1 MTIYAGKKSDA
12 GFWKKEACCL
22 TECPVHT
29 DVRGYVQMIAAGKFE
44 DAYRIA
50 RSPNPIASICGR
62 ICYAP
67 CETRCRRNALDRSV
81 AIRPLKRFI
90 SEMYGPESSDE
101 SEASVLNWLKEM
113 LGGHHSEHDGNDV
126 AALVDPNTKGEFAKV
141 TGKKV
146 AIVGSGP
153 AGLSAAHDLSLMG
166 FKPVIYEMEPVAAGM
181 LSVGIPEYR
190 LPRKVIQKEVDII
203 KSLGVEILL
212 GVEVGKDITLEELI
226 SSYDAVILATGA
238 KQSRRMSI
246 PGSDAKGILGGVEFL
261 REVALGA
268 SPSIGMNVV
277 VIGGGNVAMD
287 TARTAVRIKP
297 DEEVS
302 EMLGHYVTLDAT
314 KAARSQGGRR
324 IHVVYR
330 RTEEEMPADYME
342 YYEAKEEHVEFH
354 FLTDPVA
361 FEKDADGNLT
371 GVRCVKMRLGDADES
386 GRRKPERIEG
396 SEFLIECDHVIMS
409 IGQSFDL
416 KFIDEEKHGIKMGKN
431 GIPESNPDTQET
443 TKEGVYV
450 AGDLAHGT
458 KLAIHAVASGK
469 KVARQLYEKFM
480 GKSLTPE
487 EVEIPIP
494 LPNYERDLSYQK
506 LKRVELKALPAEKR
520 MQSLVVEVEQRMS
533 EEEAINEAKRC
544 FDCSI
549 QTIFNPEECMRCES
563 CVDTCPMEC
572 LRLADCDDADLSEE
586 ERELIR
592 QATGDGNGSMIIK
605 NKHVCIRC
613 GMCASTCPAG
623 AITMEKF
630 DIGENVRG

>member
-1 MTIYAGKKSDA
+1 MPIYAGKKSDEN
-12 GFWKKEACCL
+12 FWKKEACCL

-29 DVRGYVQMIAAGKFE
+29 DVRGYVQMIAMGRFE
-44 DAYRIA
+44 DAYKIA

-81 AIRPLKRFI
+81 AIRPLKRFV
-90 SEMYGPESSDE
+90 SEQYGPEAGE
-101 SEASVLNWLKEM
+101 QHEASVLNWLKEM
-113 LGGHHSEHDGNDV
+113 LGGNHKEQENGV
-126 AALVDPNTKGEFAKV
+126 AHLVDPNTKGEFKKV
-141 TGKKV
+141 QGKKV

-153 AGLSAAHDLSLMG
+153 AGLSAAHDLALMG
-166 FKPVIYEMEPVAAGM
+166 FNPVIYEMESVAAGM

-190 LPRKVIQKEVDII
+190 LPRMVIQKEVDII

-212 GVEVGKDITLEELI
+212 GKEIGKDVSLDELI
-226 SSYDAVILATGA
+226 EKYDSVILATGA
-238 KQSRRMSI
+238 KVSRKMTI
-246 PGSDAKGILGGVEFL
+246 PGSDATGIIGGVEFL
-261 REVALGA
+261 REVAIGVQ
-268 SPSIGMNVV
+268 PEIGMNVV

-297 DEEVS
+297 DEEIS

-314 KAARSQGGRR
+314 KAARSQGGRH

-330 RTEEEMPADYME
+330 RSEEEMPADYME

-354 FLTDPVA
+354 FLTNPVK
-361 FEKDADGNLT
+361 FEKDENGVLT
-371 GVRCVKMRLGDADES
+371 GVWCQKMQLGEIDES
-386 GRRKPERIEG
+386 GRRKSEPVEG
-396 SEFLIECDHVIMS
+396 ADFFIACDHVIMS
-409 IGQSFDL
+409 IGQAFDL
-416 KFIDEEKHGIKMGKN
+416 SFIDETHHNIKLRKDGT
-431 GIPESNPDTQET
+431 PESNPETLET
-443 TKEGVYV
+443 TRDGVYV

-469 KVARQLYEKFM
+469 KVARQIYEKFT
-480 GKSLTPE
+480 GRTLKPE

-494 LPNYERDLSYQK
+494 LPNYERDLSYKK
-506 LKRVELKALPAEKR
+506 LKRVDLKMLPAEKR
-520 MQSLVVEVEQRMS
+520 MQSMVAEVEQRMT

-549 QTIFNPEECMRCES
+549 QTVFNPEECMQCEA

-572 LRLADCDDADLSEE
+572 LRLVDIDDADLTDDEK
-586 ERELIR
+586 ELIK
-592 QATGDGNGSMIIK
+592 QTIGDGIGSVIIK

-613 GMCASTCPAG
+613 GMCASTCPQG

-630 DIGENVRG
+630 DIGETVSS